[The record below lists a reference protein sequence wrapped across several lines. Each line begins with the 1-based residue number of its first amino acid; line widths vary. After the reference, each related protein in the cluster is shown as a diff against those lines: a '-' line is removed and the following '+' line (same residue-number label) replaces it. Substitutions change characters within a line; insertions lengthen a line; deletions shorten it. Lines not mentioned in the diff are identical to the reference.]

1 MIPVVGPSLDSSAY
15 RLLENEPVAEGI
27 KRVVLTRVDKA
38 LGHLEDDGEEG
49 RADAIHEARKDLKKT
64 RAAIRLVRDA
74 LGDEIYKLENAH
86 YRDASRLLSGFRDA
100 EALIESLDS
109 LQGRYRGETQLRFSV
124 LRLSFEEDLRVHRE
138 GGQQERAMA
147 EAAGALR
154 VGRDRIASWPISGDG
169 WELISPGL
177 RRTYRRGRNRLRD
190 VEGDPSIANLHEWR
204 KRVKDLWYQLRLI
217 RNAEL
222 ELTGHLIRDADAL
235 ADHLGDDHDLALLR
249 DAASERKGRFDKAAD
264 QRLLVDLIDRRR
276 GELRFAAIS
285 LGGRLY
291 DEKPKQFM
299 KRLERRWRAWRPS

>member
-1 MIPVVGPSLDSSAY
+1 MIPGVSTSVDSTAY
-15 RLLENEPVAEGI
+15 RLLEGEPVADGI
-27 KRVVLTRVDKA
+27 KRVVLARVAKA
-38 LGHLEDDGEEG
+38 LGHLEDDGEEE
-49 RADAIHEARKDLKKT
+49 RADAIHDARKDLKKI

-86 YRDASRLLSGFRDA
+86 YRDAGRLVGEFREA

-109 LQGRYRGETQLRFSV
+109 LQERYRGETQLRFSA
-124 LRLSFEEDLRVHRE
+124 LRLSFEEDLRAHRQ

-154 VGRDRIASWPISGDG
+154 VGRDRVASWPISGDG

-177 RRTYRRGRNRLRD
+177 RRTYRRGRKRLRD
-190 VEGDPSIANLHEWR
+190 VEEDPSVENLHEWR

-249 DAASERKGRFDKAAD
+249 VAASERKGRFDKAAD
-264 QRLLVDLIDRRR
+264 QRLLLDLIDRRR
-276 GELRFAAIS
+276 GELRFAAVT

-291 DEKPKQFM
+291 DEKPKKFM
-299 KRLERRWRAWRPS
+299 KRLERRWLAWRPS

>member
-1 MIPVVGPSLDSSAY
+1 MPTSVDSSAY

-27 KRVVLTRVDKA
+27 KRVVITRVDKA
-38 LGHLEDDGEEG
+38 LGHLEGDGEEEH
-49 RADAIHEARKDLKKT
+49 ADAIHDARKDLKKI
-64 RAAIRLVRDA
+64 RAAVRLVRDA
-74 LGDEIYKLENAH
+74 LGDEIYRLENAH
-86 YRDASRLLSGFRDA
+86 YRDAGRLLSGFRDA

-109 LQGRYRGETQLRFSV
+109 LQGRYRGETQLRFSA
-124 LRLSFEEDLRVHRE
+124 LRLSFEEDLRAHRE
-138 GGQQERAMA
+138 GGRQERAMA

-177 RRTYRRGRNRLRD
+177 RRTYRRGRKRLRD
-190 VEGDPSIANLHEWR
+190 VEEDASVGSLHEWR

-249 DAASERKGRFDKAAD
+249 VAASERRDRFDKAAD
-264 QRLLVDLIDRRR
+264 QRLLLDLIDRRR
-276 GELRFAAIS
+276 GELRFAAVT

-291 DEKPKQFM
+291 EEKPKKFM
-299 KRLERRWRAWRPS
+299 KRLERRWLAWRPS

>member
-1 MIPVVGPSLDSSAY
+1 MIPGVSTSVDSTAY
-15 RLLENEPVAEGI
+15 RLLEGEPVADGI
-27 KRVVLTRVDKA
+27 KRVVLARVAKA
-38 LGHLEDDGEEG
+38 LGHLEDDGEEE
-49 RADAIHEARKDLKKT
+49 RADAIHDARKDLKKI
-64 RAAIRLVRDA
+64 RAAIRLVCDA

-86 YRDASRLLSGFRDA
+86 YRDAGRLVGEFREA

-109 LQGRYRGETQLRFSV
+109 LQERYRGETQLRFSA
-124 LRLSFEEDLRVHRE
+124 LRLSFEEDLRAHRQ

-154 VGRDRIASWPISGDG
+154 VGRDRVASWPISGDG

-177 RRTYRRGRNRLRD
+177 RRTYRRGRKRLRD
-190 VEGDPSIANLHEWR
+190 VEEDPSVENLHEWR

-249 DAASERKGRFDKAAD
+249 VAASERKGRFDKAAD
-264 QRLLVDLIDRRR
+264 QRLLLDLIDRRR
-276 GELRFAAIS
+276 GELRFAAVT

-291 DEKPKQFM
+291 DEKPKKFM
-299 KRLERRWRAWRPS
+299 KRLERRWLAWRPS